1 MDRAAIVR
9 ETRPSARVRRR
20 DRKSSGGAA
29 RTGTRDRTLRVVT
42 RRAARLTTNRAPIAR
57 SPCLRWFFDG
67 RRTHGER
74 DGRGLLGDLEAL
86 HTGLGHDVHR
96 AGGTAGAGGGAD
108 GRGLDGGDERN
119 LGDSHFDVGA
129 GLVTCVRMAR
139 EARRGVPKPDPRGRA
154 EARPGG
160 LKEDKTMKKSVVAL
174 SRRKARNEGGTRN
187 DSKQNRRDLSS
198 NAIGGKK
205 ST

>member
-20 DRKSSGGAA
+20 DRKSSGVAA

-42 RRAARLTTNRAPIAR
+42 RRAARLRTNRASVRI
-57 SPCLRWFFDG
+57 FFDGIGG

-108 GRGLDGGDERN
+108 GRGLDGGDEGN

-129 GLVTCVRMAR
+129 CLVTCVRMAR
-139 EARRGVPKPDPRGRA
+139 ARRRGVPKPDPRLDEPWR
-154 EARPGG
+154 
-160 LKEDKTMKKSVVAL
+160 VQVAY
-174 SRRKARNEGGTRN
+174 RG
-187 DSKQNRRDLSS
+187 
-198 NAIGGKK
+198 
-205 ST
+205 